1 MNISDTDFE
10 QMINEAMDSLPPD
23 RIKGLK
29 NIAITY
35 DDKPSAEQRKQLQL
49 RGSQTL
55 YGLYEGIPLTKRPAA
70 SSIFSSNP
78 ITLPDKITIFKLP
91 IASNSSS
98 ITAIREQVRHTL
110 WHEIAHYYGL
120 DHDQI
125 KKLER

>member
-1 MNISDTDFE
+1 MNVRDQDFE
-10 QMINEAMDSLPPD
+10 KMIADAMDSLPED
-23 RIKGLK
+23 RIKGLN

-35 DDKPSAEQRKQLQL
+35 DDKPSPEQRKQLHL

-78 ITLPDKITIFKLP
+78 MTLPDKITIFKLP
-91 IASNSSS
+91 IVQNAESLE
-98 ITAIREQVRHTL
+98 AVREQVRHTL

-120 DHDQI
+120 DHNQI
-125 KKLER
+125 HELE